1 MKNQIK
7 LFMIAIAITT
17 SIQAQTPENSVS
29 SNCSANQWNSCGSVE
44 EKTTELYMGQWLRIP
59 FETTGGADSVVI
71 YAEISDASG
80 SFSSPTIIGVC
91 AQLIPEEAK
100 VKGMIKATIPGNLE
114 LSNSYRIRL
123 VNDKGNQIQI
133 ILSDITLKSMNVW
146 FADFDGD
153 GLGDPAKSF
162 VSISEIE
169 PGFVKNAN
177 DTDDSVFQS
186 AEITGFVK

>member
-7 LFMIAIAITT
+7 LFMIAISITS
-17 SIQAQTPENSVS
+17 SIQAQTSENSVS
-29 SNCSANQWNSCGSVE
+29 SNCSAQLMNNSTAESQAAI
-44 EKTTELYMGQWLRIP
+44 LYTGQWLRIP

-80 SFSSPTIIGVC
+80 SFASPTIIGVY
-91 AQLIPEEAK
+91 AQLIPEETK
-100 VKGMIKATIPGNLE
+100 FEGMIKATIPENLE
-114 LSNSYRIRL
+114 LSNLYRIRL
-123 VNDKGNQIQI
+123 VNNEGNQIGVV
-133 ILSDITLKSMNVW
+133 LSDITLKSMNTW
-146 FADFDGD
+146 FADLDGD

-186 AEITGFVK
+186 AEITGFIK

>member
-7 LFMIAIAITT
+7 LFMIAIAITIT
-17 SIQAQTPENSVS
+17 IQAQTPENSVS
-29 SNCSANQWNSCGSVE
+29 SNCSAYQWNGCSSVE
-44 EKTTELYMGQWLRIP
+44 AKTTELYTGQWLRIP
-59 FETTGGADSVVI
+59 FETTVGADSVVI

-80 SFSSPTIIGVC
+80 SFSSPSIIGVY
-91 AQLIPEEAK
+91 AQLIPEETK
-100 VKGMIKATIPGNLE
+100 VECVIKATIPENLE

-123 VNDKGNQIQI
+123 VNNEGNQIEVV
-133 ILSDITLKSMNVW
+133 LSDITLKSMNAW

-186 AEITGFVK
+186 AEITGFIK